1 MSSPAS
7 TVSCLMLSL
16 MARVAATSC
25 KPPSIHFTRAKSN
38 RDSGELTKKEP
49 TTLTREEII
58 AIADRV
64 AGLKNEDYESSI
76 SI

>member
-1 MSSPAS
+1 
-7 TVSCLMLSL
+7 MLSL

-25 KPPSIHFTRAKSN
+25 KPQSIHFTRAKSN
-38 RDSGELTKKEP
+38 RDSGGLTKKEP

-58 AIADRV
+58 AIADRL